1 MTTISNLFSNG
12 SATPIVKGKKAYE
25 PTSVKDMRDGIIA
38 RICADIEALK
48 DFVRPTLLKD
58 AELECSMVT
67 PRNIGFK
74 IKIGHGAKNEAL
86 SSELIGHVPS
96 KEDALATLE
105 DFKTAFELKE
115 FDDLLEAKLESY
127 RERAAKGKEARKNNN
142 VELKAVS

>member
-1 MTTISNLFSNG
+1 
-12 SATPIVKGKKAYE
+12 
-25 PTSVKDMRDGIIA
+25 
-38 RICADIEALK
+38 
-48 DFVRPTLLKD
+48 
-58 AELECSMVT
+58 MVT

-127 RERAAKGKEARKNNN
+127 RERAAKGKEARTAFTHLQIHITPMN
-142 VELKAVS
+142 